1 MSSQLDLI
9 VNPGTGGRNDG
20 PHLAEDL
27 AGHLL
32 SPGYLSSLG
41 DQSGDTFYS
50 SVIAIKYTL
59 YSMNL
64 NYFSSLIQEAGQSK
78 EYEEDNRNI
87 NLLERDIFIDFE
99 DQFSNDTNQ
108 VHAFITTDQDK

>member
-32 SPGYLSSLG
+32 SPGSLSSLQKETRTG
-41 DQSGDTFYS
+41 DL
-50 SVIAIKYTL
+50 V
-59 YSMNL
+59 
-64 NYFSSLIQEAGQSK
+64 SK
-78 EYEEDNRNI
+78 GKNWLVECSNNII
-87 NLLERDIFIDFE
+87 NLHIKLLHNPRGSEFQMISLLYRL
-99 DQFSNDTNQ
+99 
-108 VHAFITTDQDK
+108 

>member
-41 DQSGDTFYS
+41 DQSGDTFNS
-50 SVIAIKYTL
+50 SVITTINIHLL
-59 YSMNL
+59 YSM
-64 NYFSSLIQEAGQSK
+64 F
-78 EYEEDNRNI
+78 
-87 NLLERDIFIDFE
+87 
-99 DQFSNDTNQ
+99 
-108 VHAFITTDQDK
+108 DKI

>member
-41 DQSGDTFYS
+41 DQSGDTYNS
-50 SVIAIKYTL
+50 SVITNSAI
-59 YSMNL
+59 NIQC
-64 NYFSSLIQEAGQSK
+64 LIRFELF
-78 EYEEDNRNI
+78 
-87 NLLERDIFIDFE
+87 LL
-99 DQFSNDTNQ
+99 SNPGGWA
-108 VHAFITTDQDK
+108 V

>member
-9 VNPGTGGRNDG
+9 VNTWHCTGTGGRKDG

-41 DQSGDTFYS
+41 DQSGDTFNS
-50 SVIAIKYTL
+50 SVIANIA
-59 YSMNL
+59 L
-64 NYFSSLIQEAGQSK
+64 NRQSTF
-78 EYEEDNRNI
+78 DN
-87 NLLERDIFIDFE
+87 
-99 DQFSNDTNQ
+99 
-108 VHAFITTDQDK
+108 V